1 MSGEDYLV
9 VVVVYLKRMY
19 LIISQ
24 AIYLFIYKALKI
36 ACNGSD
42 IEQVT
47 SQNLL
52 VETLDNH
59 LNCTKHIDDL
69 CKKVAQR
76 IAVLKKNK
84 RNLCL
89 AERTLFFNALIKPIM
104 LYGSCAWTTATEQN
118 VKRVFNPFAPEPPVT
133 ARADPRPFY
142 PL

>member
-1 MSGEDYLV
+1 M
-9 VVVVYLKRMY
+9 
-19 LIISQ
+19 
-24 AIYLFIYKALKI
+24 
-36 ACNGSD
+36 
-42 IEQVT
+42 
-47 SQNLL
+47 
-52 VETLDNH
+52 ETLDNH

-118 VKRVFNPFAPEPPVT
+118 VKRVFKLRAARVILDANIRDRSKDLFRRLDWLPFKDEVNL
-133 ARADPRPFY
+133 RKCSLLQYRIY
-142 PL
+142 SN